1 MRGPMRG
8 PLPAR
13 REGRGG
19 GGAGE
24 CLLLPA
30 CRVAASGPRLLHT
43 RRGGG
48 RGRGRARHDANA
60 ARTPILIPFR
70 AQVQGLGLAN
80 ASELLGTD
88 GFRGAFVEPEAVYSE
103 LRSICLEWMMEGGSF
118 SQLPERRQM
127 CENEQYNCRDAV
139 AGLVKFRHERVK
151 TQIIERKPSNPLG
164 GQLEPPRQTAQGS

>member
-1 MRGPMRG
+1 M
-8 PLPAR
+8 PAR

-19 GGAGE
+19 GGAGG

-30 CRVAASGPRLLHT
+30 CRVGPSGPRLLCTH
-43 RRGGG
+43 
-48 RGRGRARHDANA
+48 A
-60 ARTPILIPFR
+60 AAVAVAVAVLATAPTPHAPPFSVIPFR
-70 AQVQGLGLAN
+70 AQVHGLGLAN
-80 ASELLGTD
+80 VSELLGTD

>member
-1 MRGPMRG
+1 M
-8 PLPAR
+8 
-13 REGRGG
+13 
-19 GGAGE
+19 
-24 CLLLPA
+24 
-30 CRVAASGPRLLHT
+30 
-43 RRGGG
+43 
-48 RGRGRARHDANA
+48 
-60 ARTPILIPFR
+60 
-70 AQVQGLGLAN
+70 QGLRLAN

-88 GFRGAFVEPEAVYSE
+88 GFRGAFVDPEAVYSE

-164 GQLEPPRQTAQGS
+164 GVRAATSQSRVVNTGRN

>member
-1 MRGPMRG
+1 M
-8 PLPAR
+8 A
-13 REGRGG
+13 
-19 GGAGE
+19 
-24 CLLLPA
+24 
-30 CRVAASGPRLLHT
+30 VAVLATAP
-43 RRGGG
+43 
-48 RGRGRARHDANA
+48 
-60 ARTPILIPFR
+60 TPQAPPFSVIPFR
-70 AQVQGLGLAN
+70 AQVHGLGLAN